1 MIIQTFSHI
10 HVINL
15 LRFKNSINSDQGKE
29 EYLSQKF
36 NIQVE
41 NIYDHV
47 LAVIFRIFGEKDMR
61 LSNEHWAE
69 DLLALRQSF

>member
-1 MIIQTFSHI
+1 M
-10 HVINL
+10 INL

-29 EYLSQKF
+29 VYLSQKF